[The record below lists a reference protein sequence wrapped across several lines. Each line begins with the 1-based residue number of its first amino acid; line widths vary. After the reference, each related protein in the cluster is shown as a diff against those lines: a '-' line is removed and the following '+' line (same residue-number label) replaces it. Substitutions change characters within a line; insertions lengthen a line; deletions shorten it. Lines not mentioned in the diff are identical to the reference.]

1 MVMPLSWPKEEALPG
16 LCIGELWPAMRLG
29 WDCLKDE
36 EAPFWLV
43 GEPEKGEAEGS
54 AQLVSRCRPPLLP
67 CLFFRLPAPTGTLRS
82 VPPAVQ

>member
-16 LCIGELWPAMRLG
+16 LRIGELWPARRLG
-29 WDCLKDE
+29 WDCLKE
-36 EAPFWLV
+36 EAAFWLV

-54 AQLVSRCRPPLLP
+54 AQLSRGKPPLP
-67 CLFFRLPAPTGTLRS
+67 CLFFRLPAPTGTFRS